1 MEGVSLRDTATRKAD
16 ALAALEKQHDMW
28 LATADVAG
36 RPHIIAVSAWWD
48 GTDLVVATRGAS
60 KTARNLAMN
69 LSAKVARGAPSDAV
83 VIDAQMIDSRA
94 VEDAAELAGGFAAAG
109 GWGPRGGGEGGV
121 FFRLRP
127 VPIQAFRGYD
137 GIGGP
142 DGMGRSRWLAE
153 KG

>member
-16 ALAALEKQHDMW
+16 TLAALEKQHDMW

-36 RPHIIAVSAWWD
+36 RPHIIAASAWWD

-69 LSAKVARGAPSDAV
+69 PSAKVARGAPSDAV

-94 VEDAAELAGGFAAAG
+94 VEDSADLAGGFAAAG
-109 GWGPRGGGEGGV
+109 GWGPRAGGEGWGV
-121 FFRLRP
+121 FRLRAGR
-127 VPIQAFRGYD
+127 VQA
-137 GIGGP
+137 II
-142 DGMGRSRWLAE
+142 
-153 KG
+153 